1 MKVAV
6 TGAGGFVGSQIVAAL
21 RAHGAIV
28 IALSRAPV
36 AGLDHLAFD
45 LRSEI
50 PSAEQFRRLG
60 ITALVHAAWDFS
72 PRDLEDA
79 RRINVA
85 PSARLARDAAAAGA
99 SLIAISTMSA
109 FPGCRSVYGQSK
121 LEMEQAFLGQGG
133 LVLRLGLV
141 WSDAPGG
148 MVGTLDKLALLP
160 VGPVIASAGKL
171 YAIHADDLAALVV
184 RAVEVPPSAQIL
196 TAAHPKPHT
205 FAETLR
211 LRAGVVGRTPLL
223 LPVPWPLVW
232 LGVRAIERLRPESG
246 LRTDSILGLVHAN
259 PSPDFAPVPG
269 LYAPENFRPFCDVTD
284 GAGGRDI
291 SQ

>member
-1 MKVAV
+1 MTSPILLKVSALQVASGAASEGTSNPSSARAV
-6 TGAGGFVGSQIVAAL
+6 SNLKALGHTVLVDEQALALVQAYFTKLASAEGLAVGK
-21 RAHGAIV
+21 
-28 IALSRAPV
+28 PM
-36 AGLDHLAFD
+36 AFD
-45 LRSEI
+45 
-50 PSAEQFRRLG
+50 
-60 ITALVHAAWDFS
+60 AAY
-72 PRDLEDA
+72 LHHQ
-79 RRINVA
+79 
-85 PSARLARDAAAAGA
+85 L
-99 SLIAISTMSA
+99 
-109 FPGCRSVYGQSK
+109 
-121 LEMEQAFLGQGG
+121 
-133 LVLRLGLV
+133 
-141 WSDAPGG
+141 PGG